1 MSMPANLT
9 PDYLRAE
16 EVYKKAST
24 TQERLEALKE
34 MYAALPKHKGTE
46 KMQADLK
53 KRIAALREDVQK
65 GDKKKGF
72 GVKVDPEGGGQIAFA
87 GLPNAGKSKLISALT
102 GTYLEAAPYP
112 FTTRLPHPAMMAYE
126 DIQIQMVDL
135 PPVSRQHM
143 EVWQPAILRNADLI
157 ALVIDLSSATLIA
170 DIDELIGLLLE
181 NKLQLVNF
189 RPKENFWASIAE
201 KKAWFMAVKSD
212 LPGAQDNWRRLE
224 QRWGARYGMSVVSA
238 ETGANLDRARQD
250 LFHALEL
257 IRIYSKP
264 PGKPAD
270 MTKPFCLHRRATLL
284 DFATL
289 VHRDFSEHLKFA
301 RVWGHGKFDGQRIN
315 RDDVLQDKDI
325 IELHL

>member
-1 MSMPANLT
+1 MPANLT

-16 EVYKKAST
+16 ERYKKAST
-24 TQERLEALKE
+24 PSDRLEALKE

-53 KRIAALREDVQK
+53 KRISALRDDVQK

-72 GVKVDPEGGGQIAFA
+72 SVKVDREGAGQIAFA
-87 GLPNAGKSKLISALT
+87 GWPNAGKSKLISALT
-102 GTYLEAAPYP
+102 SAHLESAAYP

-143 EVWQPAILRNADLI
+143 EVWLPAILRNADLI
-157 ALVIDLSSATLIA
+157 AVIVDLASPSMLT
-170 DIDELIGLLLE
+170 DIDELILLLQE

-189 RPKENFWASIAE
+189 RPKENFWASMAE
-201 KKAWFMAVKSD
+201 KKAWLVATKSD
-212 LPGAQDNWRRLE
+212 LPCSQNNWRLLKE
-224 QRWGARYGMSVVSA
+224 RWGRTYGMSVVSA
-238 ETGANLDRARQD
+238 ETGANLEHARND
-250 LFHALEL
+250 LVHALEL

-270 MTKPFCLHRRATLL
+270 MTKPFCLQRGATLM

-301 RVWGHGKFDGQRIN
+301 RVWGHGKFDGQRIH
-315 RDDVLQDKDI
+315 RDDILQDKDI

>member
-1 MSMPANLT
+1 MPANLT

-16 EVYKKAST
+16 ERYKKAST
-24 TQERLEALKE
+24 PHDRLEALKE

-53 KRIAALREDVQK
+53 KRIAALREDLQK
-65 GDKKKGF
+65 SDKKKVF
-72 GVKVDPEGGGQIAFA
+72 GVKVDPEGAGQIAFA

-102 GTYLEAAPYP
+102 GTHLESAAYP

-126 DIQIQMVDL
+126 DIQIQLVDL
-135 PPVSRQHM
+135 PPVSSQHM
-143 EVWQPAILRNADLI
+143 EFWLPTILRNADLL
-157 ALVIDLSSATLIA
+157 AVVVDLSSSSFLA
-170 DIDELIGLLLE
+170 DIDELIALLQD
-181 NKLQLVNF
+181 NKLQLVNV
-189 RPKENFWASIAE
+189 RPKENFWASVAE
-201 KKAWFMAVKSD
+201 KKAWFIATKSD
-212 LPGAQDNWRRLE
+212 LPASQDNWRRLE
-224 QRWGARYGMSVVSA
+224 ERWGGRYGLSVVSA
-238 ETGANLDRARQD
+238 ETGANLERARKD
-250 LFHALEL
+250 LVQALEL

-270 MTKPFCLHRRATLL
+270 MTKPFCLQRGATLL
-284 DFATL
+284 DFANL

-315 RDDVLQDKDI
+315 RDDLLQDKDI

>member
-1 MSMPANLT
+1 MPANLT

-16 EVYKKAST
+16 EKYKKAAT
-24 TQERLEALKE
+24 LQDRLESLKE

-53 KRIAALREDVQK
+53 KRIAALREEVQK

-72 GVKVDPEGGGQIAFA
+72 SVKVDPEGAGQIAFA

-102 GTYLEAAPYP
+102 GTHLESAAYP

-135 PPVSRQHM
+135 PPLSSQHM
-143 EVWQPAILRNADLI
+143 EVWLPAILRNADLL
-157 ALVIDLSSATLIA
+157 ALVIDLSSHTLLT
-170 DIDELIGLLLE
+170 DIDEVIRLLLE

-189 RPKENFWASIAE
+189 RPRENFWASVAE
-201 KKAWFMAVKSD
+201 KKAWIVATKSD
-212 LPGAQDNWRRLE
+212 LPAGRDNWQLLQERMAG
-224 QRWGARYGMSVVSA
+224 QFGISAVSA
-238 ETGANLDRARQD
+238 ETGANLERARQD
-250 LFHALEL
+250 LYQALEL

-270 MTKPFCLHRRATLL
+270 LTRPFCLQRGATLL

-315 RDDVLQDKDI
+315 RQDLLQDKDI